1 MKSGRPHGRP
11 HSFLEVRVCVKVL
24 NDGHPVAAVS
34 KRAGHKSDVVTL
46 RIYTHA
52 MPGAD
57 EIMMEHFDEEYLVRD
72 YNVTTRSKKPQFPAV
87 KLASPTGVEEGP
99 GITVNSSTSPSPFR
113 PWGAGS

>member
-1 MKSGRPHGRP
+1 
-11 HSFLEVRVCVKVL
+11 VL
-24 NDGHPVAAVS
+24 NDGRPVAAVS
-34 KRAGHKSDVVTL
+34 KRAGHKSAPVAL
-46 RIYTHA
+46 GIYTHA